1 MPRQLRIKNL
11 KEKRGAI
18 IQEMNVANEERN
30 FELFNIKDA
39 ELKDI
44 ENEIKGEER
53 LLALETEANKEN
65 NSNDGQKQNENR
77 NFDLANEIRELKDNS
92 ELNISDFEIEA
103 IDGEFV
109 VGGATGQQTSTGNI
123 AKMTFA
129 NFIIQKLPY
138 ISPLYARMR
147 KEHLNGKTHAIPV
160 QKNKIPKFVRMEEL
174 QEYSKSQAS
183 YEQIKME
190 AVKYGTLVRIS
201 EECVQDTGYDIV
213 GDIRA
218 QILEGYALTLDE
230 LMVKGD
236 PEKGLE
242 GLISLDSTTDESKE
256 ILQETLGDIT
266 IDEIERIYY
275 SVPKQYRKNGTW
287 IFSDDTAR
295 LMNGLKYSD
304 GKPLLKEGYN
314 GKPFGED
321 STLMGCPVIISNEMA
336 NLNEADSKAIVFGDL
351 SKGFIVALRKSLA
364 IQKSTE
370 VGWLDDSIAYKASI
384 RLDIKKALTET
395 MAYYKTKGAAVK
407 TKTK

>member
-18 IQEMNVANEERN
+18 IQEMNAANEERN
-30 FELFNIKDA
+30 FELFNEKDA
-39 ELKDI
+39 ELKAI

-53 LLALETEANKEN
+53 LLTLETETNEANN
-65 NSNDGQKQNENR
+65 PADDQNQNEDR
-77 NFDLANEIRELKDNS
+77 NFDLANEIRSLKANT
-92 ELNISDFEIEA
+92 ELNISDVEIEA
-103 IDGEFV
+103 RDGEFV

-129 NFIIQKLPY
+129 NYIIQKLPY

-147 KEHLNGKTHAIPV
+147 KEPLNGKTHAIPV
-160 QKNKIPKFVRMEEL
+160 QKKKLPKFVRMKEL
-174 QEYSKSQAS
+174 QEYSKTQAS

-190 AVKYGTLVRIS
+190 AVKYGTLVVIS

-213 GDIRA
+213 GDIKA

-230 LMVKGD
+230 LMIKGD
-236 PEKGLE
+236 PEEGVE
-242 GLISLDSTTDESKE
+242 GLISLDSATDGSHEVA
-256 ILQETLGDIT
+256 QETLGAIT
-266 IDEIERIYY
+266 IDEIEKIYY
-275 SVPKQYRKNGTW
+275 AVPKQYRKNGTW

-336 NLNEADSKAIVFGDL
+336 NLNETDSKAIVFGDL
-351 SKGFIVALRKSLA
+351 SKGFIVAPRKSLTV
-364 IQKSTE
+364 QKSTE
-370 VGWLDDSIAYKASI
+370 FGWIEDSIAYKANV

-395 MAYYKTKGAAVK
+395 MAYYKTKDAGRSK
-407 TKTK
+407 TK

>member
-18 IQEMNVANEERN
+18 IQEMNAANEERN
-30 FELFNIKDA
+30 FELFNEKDA
-39 ELKDI
+39 ELKAI

-53 LLALETEANKEN
+53 LLTLETETNEANN
-65 NSNDGQKQNENR
+65 PADDQNQNEDR
-77 NFDLANEIRELKDNS
+77 NFDLANEIRSLKANT
-92 ELNISDFEIEA
+92 ELNISDVEIEA
-103 IDGEFV
+103 RDGEFV

-129 NFIIQKLPY
+129 NYIIQKLPY

-147 KEHLNGKTHAIPV
+147 KEPLNGKTHAIPV
-160 QKNKIPKFVRMEEL
+160 KKKKLPKFVRMKEL
-174 QEYSKSQAS
+174 QEYSKTQAS

-190 AVKYGTLVRIS
+190 AVKYGTLVVIS

-213 GDIRA
+213 GDIKA

-230 LMVKGD
+230 LMIKGD
-236 PEKGLE
+236 PEEGVE
-242 GLISLDSTTDESKE
+242 GLISLDSETDGSHEVA
-256 ILQETLGDIT
+256 QETLGAIT
-266 IDEIERIYY
+266 IDEIEKIYY
-275 SVPKQYRKNGTW
+275 AVPKQYRKNGTW

-336 NLNEADSKAIVFGDL
+336 NLNETDSKAIVFGDL
-351 SKGFIVALRKSLA
+351 SKGFIVAPRKSLTV
-364 IQKSTE
+364 QKSTE
-370 VGWLDDSIAYKASI
+370 FGWIEDSIAYKANV

-395 MAYYKTKGAAVK
+395 MAYYKTKDAGRSK
-407 TKTK
+407 TK

>member
-18 IQEMNVANEERN
+18 IQEMNAANEERN
-30 FELFNIKDA
+30 FELFNEKDA
-39 ELKDI
+39 ELKAI

-53 LLALETEANKEN
+53 LLTLETETNEANN
-65 NSNDGQKQNENR
+65 PADDQNQNEDR
-77 NFDLANEIRELKDNS
+77 NFDLANEIRSLKANT
-92 ELNISDFEIEA
+92 ELNISDVEIEA
-103 IDGEFV
+103 RDGEFV

-129 NFIIQKLPY
+129 NYIIQKLPY

-147 KEHLNGKTHAIPV
+147 KEPLNGKTHAIPV
-160 QKNKIPKFVRMEEL
+160 QKKKLPKFVRMKEL
-174 QEYSKSQAS
+174 QEYSKTQAS

-190 AVKYGTLVRIS
+190 AVKYGTLVVIS

-213 GDIRA
+213 GDIKA

-236 PEKGLE
+236 TEEGVE
-242 GLISLDSTTDESKE
+242 GLISLDNTTDGSHEVV
-256 ILQETLGDIT
+256 QETLGTIT
-266 IDEIERIYY
+266 IDEIEKIYY
-275 SVPKQYRKNGTW
+275 AVPKQYRKNGTW

-336 NLNEADSKAIVFGDL
+336 NLNETDSKAIVFGDL
-351 SKGFIVALRKSLA
+351 SKGFIVAPRKSLTV
-364 IQKSTE
+364 QKSTE
-370 VGWLDDSIAYKASI
+370 FGWIEDSIAYKANV

-395 MAYYKTKGAAVK
+395 MAYYKTKGEGGAK
-407 TKTK
+407 TK

>member
-18 IQEMNVANEERN
+18 IQEMNAANEERN
-30 FELFNIKDA
+30 FELFNAKDA

-53 LLALETEANKEN
+53 LLALEAETNEANN
-65 NSNDGQKQNENR
+65 HVDGQNENR
-77 NFDLANEIRELKDNS
+77 DFDLANEIRGLDANV

-103 IDGEFV
+103 RDGEFV
-109 VGGATGQQTSTGNI
+109 VGGATVQQTSTGNI

-129 NFIIQKLPY
+129 NYIIQKLPY

-147 KEHLNGKTHAIPV
+147 KEPLNGKTHAIPV
-160 QKNKIPKFVRMEEL
+160 QKKKLPRFVKMKEL
-174 QEYSKSQAS
+174 QEYSKTQAS

-190 AVKYGTLVRIS
+190 AVKYGTLVVIS

-213 GDIRA
+213 GDIKA

-236 PEKGLE
+236 TEEGVE
-242 GLISLDSTTDESKE
+242 GLISLDNTTDGSHEVV
-256 ILQETLGDIT
+256 QETLGTIT
-266 IDEIERIYY
+266 MDEIEKIYY
-275 SVPKQYRKNGTW
+275 AVPKQYRKNGTW

-336 NLNEADSKAIVFGDL
+336 NLNETDSKAIVFGDL
-351 SKGFIVALRKSLA
+351 SKGFIVAPRKSLTV
-364 IQKSTE
+364 QKSTE
-370 VGWLDDSIAYKASI
+370 FGWIEDSIAYKANV

-395 MAYYKTKGAAVK
+395 MAYYKTKGEGRAK
-407 TKTK
+407 TK

>member
-18 IQEMNVANEERN
+18 IQEMNAANEERN
-30 FELFNIKDA
+30 FELFNKKDA
-39 ELKDI
+39 ELKAI

-53 LLALETEANKEN
+53 LLTLETETNEANN
-65 NSNDGQKQNENR
+65 PADDQNQNEDR
-77 NFDLANEIRELKDNS
+77 NFDLANEIRSLKANT
-92 ELNISDFEIEA
+92 ELNISDVEIEA
-103 IDGEFV
+103 RDGEFV

-129 NFIIQKLPY
+129 NYIIQKLPY

-147 KEHLNGKTHAIPV
+147 KEPLNGKTHAIPV
-160 QKNKIPKFVRMEEL
+160 QKKKLPKFVRMKEL
-174 QEYSKSQAS
+174 QEYSKTQAS

-190 AVKYGTLVRIS
+190 AVKYGTLVVIS

-213 GDIRA
+213 GDIKS

-230 LMVKGD
+230 LMIKGD
-236 PEKGLE
+236 PEEGVE
-242 GLISLDSTTDESKE
+242 GLISLDSATDGSHEVA
-256 ILQETLGDIT
+256 QETLGAIT
-266 IDEIERIYY
+266 IDEIEKIYY
-275 SVPKQYRKNGTW
+275 AVPKQYRKNGTW

-336 NLNEADSKAIVFGDL
+336 NLNETDSKAIVFGDL
-351 SKGFIVALRKSLA
+351 SKGFIVAPRKSLTV
-364 IQKSTE
+364 QKSTE
-370 VGWLDDSIAYKASI
+370 FGWIEDSIAYKANV

-395 MAYYKTKGAAVK
+395 MAYYKTKDAGRSK
-407 TKTK
+407 TK

>member
-18 IQEMNVANEERN
+18 IQEMNAANEERN
-30 FELFNIKDA
+30 FELFNEKDA
-39 ELKDI
+39 ELKAI

-53 LLALETEANKEN
+53 LLTLETETNEANN
-65 NSNDGQKQNENR
+65 PADDQNQNEDR
-77 NFDLANEIRELKDNS
+77 NFDLANEIRSLKANT
-92 ELNISDFEIEA
+92 ELNISDVEIEA
-103 IDGEFV
+103 RDGEFV

-129 NFIIQKLPY
+129 NYIIQKLPY

-147 KEHLNGKTHAIPV
+147 KEPLNGKTHAIPV
-160 QKNKIPKFVRMEEL
+160 QKKKLPKFVRMKEL
-174 QEYSKSQAS
+174 QEYSKTQAS

-190 AVKYGTLVRIS
+190 AVKYGTLVVIS

-213 GDIRA
+213 GDIKA

-230 LMVKGD
+230 LMIKGD
-236 PEKGLE
+236 PEEGVE
-242 GLISLDSTTDESKE
+242 GLISLDSETDGSHEVA
-256 ILQETLGDIT
+256 QETLGAIT
-266 IDEIERIYY
+266 IDEIEKIYY
-275 SVPKQYRKNGTW
+275 AVPKQYRKNGTW

-336 NLNEADSKAIVFGDL
+336 NLNETDSKAIVFGDL
-351 SKGFIVALRKSLA
+351 SKGFIVAPRKSLTV
-364 IQKSTE
+364 QKSTE
-370 VGWLDDSIAYKASI
+370 FGWIEDSIAYKANV

-395 MAYYKTKGAAVK
+395 MAYYKTKGEGRAK
-407 TKTK
+407 TK

>member
-18 IQEMNVANEERN
+18 IQEMNAANEERN
-30 FELFNIKDA
+30 FELFNEKDA
-39 ELKDI
+39 ELKAI
-44 ENEIKGEER
+44 ENEMKGEER
-53 LLALETEANKEN
+53 LLTLETETNEANN
-65 NSNDGQKQNENR
+65 PADDQNQNEDR
-77 NFDLANEIRELKDNS
+77 NFDLANEIRSLKANT
-92 ELNISDFEIEA
+92 ELNISDVEIEA
-103 IDGEFV
+103 RDGEFV

-129 NFIIQKLPY
+129 NYIIQKLPY

-147 KEHLNGKTHAIPV
+147 KEPLNGKTHAIPV
-160 QKNKIPKFVRMEEL
+160 QKKKLPKFVRMKEL
-174 QEYSKSQAS
+174 QEYSKTQAS

-190 AVKYGTLVRIS
+190 AVKYGTLVVIS

-213 GDIRA
+213 GDIKA

-230 LMVKGD
+230 LMIKGD
-236 PEKGLE
+236 PEEGVE
-242 GLISLDSTTDESKE
+242 GLISLDSETDGSHEVA
-256 ILQETLGDIT
+256 QETLGAIT
-266 IDEIERIYY
+266 IDEIEKIYY
-275 SVPKQYRKNGTW
+275 AVPKQYRKNGTW

-336 NLNEADSKAIVFGDL
+336 NLNETDSKAIVFGDL
-351 SKGFIVALRKSLA
+351 SKGFIVAPRKSLTV
-364 IQKSTE
+364 QKSTE
-370 VGWLDDSIAYKASI
+370 FGWIEDSIAYKANV

-395 MAYYKTKGAAVK
+395 MAYYKTKDAGRSK
-407 TKTK
+407 TK

>member
-18 IQEMNVANEERN
+18 IQEMNAANEERN
-30 FELFNIKDA
+30 FELFNEKDA
-39 ELKDI
+39 ELKAI

-53 LLALETEANKEN
+53 LLTLETETNEANN
-65 NSNDGQKQNENR
+65 PADDQNQNEDR
-77 NFDLANEIRELKDNS
+77 NFDLANEIRSLKANT
-92 ELNISDFEIEA
+92 ELNISDVEIEA
-103 IDGEFV
+103 RDGEFV

-129 NFIIQKLPY
+129 NYIIQKLPY

-147 KEHLNGKTHAIPV
+147 KEPLNGKTHAIPV
-160 QKNKIPKFVRMEEL
+160 QKKKLPKFVRMKEL
-174 QEYSKSQAS
+174 QEYSKTQAS

-190 AVKYGTLVRIS
+190 AVKYGTLVVIS

-213 GDIRA
+213 GDIKA

-236 PEKGLE
+236 TEEGVE
-242 GLISLDSTTDESKE
+242 GLISLDNTTDGSHEVV
-256 ILQETLGDIT
+256 QETLGTIT
-266 IDEIERIYY
+266 IDEIEKIYY
-275 SVPKQYRKNGTW
+275 AVPKQYRKNGTW

-336 NLNEADSKAIVFGDL
+336 NLNETDSKAIVFGDL
-351 SKGFIVALRKSLA
+351 SKGFIVAPRKSLTV
-364 IQKSTE
+364 QKSTE
-370 VGWLDDSIAYKASI
+370 FGWIEDSIAYKANV

-395 MAYYKTKGAAVK
+395 MAYYKTKGEGRAK
-407 TKTK
+407 TK

>member
-18 IQEMNVANEERN
+18 IQEMNAANEERN
-30 FELFNIKDA
+30 YELFNATDA

-53 LLALETEANKEN
+53 LLALEAETNEANN
-65 NSNDGQKQNENR
+65 HVDGQNENR
-77 NFDLANEIRELKDNS
+77 DFDLANEIRGLDANV

-129 NFIIQKLPY
+129 NYIIQKLPY

-147 KEHLNGKTHAIPV
+147 KEPLNGKTHAIPV
-160 QKNKIPKFVRMEEL
+160 QKKKLPKFVKMKEL
-174 QEYSKSQAS
+174 QEYSKTQAS

-190 AVKYGTLVRIS
+190 AVKYGTLVVIS

-213 GDIRA
+213 GDIKA

-236 PEKGLE
+236 TEEGVE
-242 GLISLDSTTDESKE
+242 GLISLDNTTDGSHEVV
-256 ILQETLGDIT
+256 QETLGTIT
-266 IDEIERIYY
+266 IDEIEKIYY
-275 SVPKQYRKNGTW
+275 AVPKQYRKNGTW

-336 NLNEADSKAIVFGDL
+336 NLNETDSKAIVFGDL
-351 SKGFIVALRKSLA
+351 SKGFIVAPRKSLTV
-364 IQKSTE
+364 QKSTE
-370 VGWLDDSIAYKASI
+370 FGWIEDSIAYKANV

-395 MAYYKTKGAAVK
+395 MAYYKTKGEGRAK
-407 TKTK
+407 TK

>member
-18 IQEMNVANEERN
+18 IQEMNAANEERN
-30 FELFNIKDA
+30 FELFNAKDA

-53 LLALETEANKEN
+53 LLALEAETNEANN
-65 NSNDGQKQNENR
+65 HVDGQNENR
-77 NFDLANEIRELKDNS
+77 DFDLANEIRGLDANV

-103 IDGEFV
+103 RDGEFV

-129 NFIIQKLPY
+129 NYIIQKLPY

-147 KEHLNGKTHAIPV
+147 KEPLNGKTHAIPV
-160 QKNKIPKFVRMEEL
+160 QKKKLPKFVKMKEL
-174 QEYSKSQAS
+174 QEYSKTQAS

-190 AVKYGTLVRIS
+190 AVKYGTLVVIS

-213 GDIRA
+213 GDIKA

-236 PEKGLE
+236 TEEGVE
-242 GLISLDSTTDESKE
+242 GLISLDNTTDGSHEVV
-256 ILQETLGDIT
+256 QETLGTIT
-266 IDEIERIYY
+266 IDEIEKIYY
-275 SVPKQYRKNGTW
+275 AVPKQYRKNGTW

-295 LMNGLKYSD
+295 LMNGLKCSD

-336 NLNEADSKAIVFGDL
+336 NLNETDSKAIVFGDL
-351 SKGFIVALRKSLA
+351 SKGFIVAPRKSLTV
-364 IQKSTE
+364 QKSTE
-370 VGWLDDSIAYKASI
+370 FGWIEDSIAYKANV

-395 MAYYKTKGAAVK
+395 MAYYKTKGEGRAK
-407 TKTK
+407 TK

>member
-18 IQEMNVANEERN
+18 IQEMNAANEERN
-30 FELFNIKDA
+30 FELFNEKDA
-39 ELKDI
+39 ELKAI

-53 LLALETEANKEN
+53 LLTLETETNEANN
-65 NSNDGQKQNENR
+65 PADDQNQNEDR
-77 NFDLANEIRELKDNS
+77 NFDLANEIRSLKANT
-92 ELNISDFEIEA
+92 ELNISDVEIEA
-103 IDGEFV
+103 RDGEFV

-129 NFIIQKLPY
+129 NYIIQKLPY

-147 KEHLNGKTHAIPV
+147 KEPLNGKTHAIPV
-160 QKNKIPKFVRMEEL
+160 QKKKLPKFVRMKEL
-174 QEYSKSQAS
+174 QEYSKTQAS

-190 AVKYGTLVRIS
+190 AVKYGTLVVIS

-213 GDIRA
+213 GDIKA

-230 LMVKGD
+230 LMIKGD
-236 PEKGLE
+236 PEEGVE
-242 GLISLDSTTDESKE
+242 GLISLDSETDGSHEVA
-256 ILQETLGDIT
+256 QETLGAIT
-266 IDEIERIYY
+266 IDEIEKIYY
-275 SVPKQYRKNGTW
+275 AVPKQYRKNGTW

-336 NLNEADSKAIVFGDL
+336 NLNETDSKAIVFGDL
-351 SKGFIVALRKSLA
+351 SKGFIVAPRKSLTV
-364 IQKSTE
+364 QKSTE
-370 VGWLDDSIAYKASI
+370 FGWIEDSIAYKANV

-395 MAYYKTKGAAVK
+395 MAYYKTKDVGRSK
-407 TKTK
+407 TK

>member
-18 IQEMNVANEERN
+18 IQEMNAANEERN
-30 FELFNIKDA
+30 FELFNEKDA
-39 ELKDI
+39 ELKAI

-53 LLALETEANKEN
+53 LLTLETETNEANN
-65 NSNDGQKQNENR
+65 PADDQNQNEDR
-77 NFDLANEIRELKDNS
+77 NFDLANEIRSLKANT
-92 ELNISDFEIEA
+92 ELNISDVEIEA
-103 IDGEFV
+103 RDGEFV

-129 NFIIQKLPY
+129 NYIIQKLPY

-147 KEHLNGKTHAIPV
+147 KEPLNGKTHAIPV
-160 QKNKIPKFVRMEEL
+160 QKKKLPKFVRMKEL
-174 QEYSKSQAS
+174 QEYSKTQAS

-190 AVKYGTLVRIS
+190 AVKYGTLVVIS

-213 GDIRA
+213 GDIKA

-230 LMVKGD
+230 LMIKGD
-236 PEKGLE
+236 PEEGVE
-242 GLISLDSTTDESKE
+242 GLISLDSETDGSHEVA
-256 ILQETLGDIT
+256 QETLGAIT
-266 IDEIERIYY
+266 IDEIEKIYY
-275 SVPKQYRKNGTW
+275 AVPKQYRKNGTW

-336 NLNEADSKAIVFGDL
+336 NLNETDSKAIVFGDL
-351 SKGFIVALRKSLA
+351 SKGFIVAPRKSLTV
-364 IQKSTE
+364 QKSTE
-370 VGWLDDSIAYKASI
+370 FGWIEDSIAYKANV

-395 MAYYKTKGAAVK
+395 MAYYKTKDAGRSK
-407 TKTK
+407 TK